1 MKNIYVG
8 NLPYQISE
16 EELRTTF
23 AGYGDVASVKII
35 MDRVSGQSKG
45 FGFVEMT
52 DEGHAAEAIKNLD
65 GTEISGRNLR
75 VSEARPREA
84 QPPREDRW

>member
-16 EELRTTF
+16 EELRATF
-23 AGYGDVASVKII
+23 AGYGDVASAKII

-45 FGFVEMT
+45 FGFVEMA
-52 DEGHAAEAIKNLD
+52 DDGHAAEAIKNLD
-65 GTEISGRNLR
+65 GSEVGGRNLR

-84 QPPREDRW
+84 QAPRENSW